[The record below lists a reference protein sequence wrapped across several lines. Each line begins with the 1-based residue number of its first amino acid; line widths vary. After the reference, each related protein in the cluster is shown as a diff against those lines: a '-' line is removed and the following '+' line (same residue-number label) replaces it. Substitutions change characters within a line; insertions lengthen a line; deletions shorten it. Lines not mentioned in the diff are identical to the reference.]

1 MHISDLKKPRTMKRL
16 QMVLLLTLPLSVLLA
31 SGKAAG
37 QAASAGGA
45 LSPGLS
51 VEYGLGHYAVTDEY
65 FSTEKYSGTLPYL
78 RVNWCREHAKSIYQL
93 GLEVRTSSEI
103 RNYSISTEITQLSFT
118 QGFLYPLRQ
127 RSLFNRDLFLFVG
140 PCSELFILMNTQ
152 DLAVSTLGFG
162 MSSSVLIS
170 LGARAVIVMPLSP
183 KLSAESTFQAG
194 ILSLGI
200 RGIDDEMND
209 DVAAPKVLTPLS
221 GTNASLRLGLRYR
234 LLGAFH
240 GQLAYQFSLTR
251 ITPWIPLLAASD
263 TVIAGLTWSF

>member
-1 MHISDLKKPRTMKRL
+1 MKL
-16 QMVLLLTLPLSVLLA
+16 SKLVLLLTLPLSIPLLA
-31 SGKAAG
+31 GKASG

-65 FSTEKYSGTLPYL
+65 FSTEKYSDTLPYL
-78 RVNWCREHAKSIYQL
+78 RVNWCREHAKSTYQL

-103 RNYSISTEITQLSFT
+103 RNYSISTEITQITFT

-127 RSLFNRDLFLFVG
+127 RSLFNRDLSLFVG
-140 PCSELFILMNTQ
+140 PCSEFFILLNTQ
-152 DLAVSTLGFG
+152 NLAVSALGFG

-170 LGARAVIVMPLSP
+170 LGARVVIVMPLSP
-183 KLSAESTFQAG
+183 KLSAESTLQAG

-200 RGIDDEMND
+200 RGVDDERND
-209 DVAAPKVLTPLS
+209 DVAVPKVLTPLS
-221 GTNASLRLGLRYR
+221 GTNASLQLGLRYR
-234 LLGAFH
+234 LSGAFL
-240 GQLAYQFSLTR
+240 GRLAYQFNLTR

-263 TVIAGLTWSF
+263 TVIAGMTWSF